1 MARRAVVTVTS
12 LVAIL
17 AAGCGSSASTTSSRS
32 SGPAPSAGSSPS
44 AVATQAVPPGFAR
57 YQGSGFTFI
66 APSGMKPAPDG
77 GVSGLPPRASA
88 VILTPGG
95 SRVENANVQIIEGIN
110 PALGASLDAVALS
123 LESAD
128 KGNKAMK
135 NVHTSVGTMTVSGAE
150 NVRTVRESYVAE
162 AGDGHKTLFHR
173 TWLMVSPKRGTLM
186 DLVVVD
192 EPQRGGTL
200 DPATVLDSFK
210 LDHGA

>member
-1 MARRAVVTVTS
+1 MALRAVVTVTS

-17 AAGCGSSASTTSSRS
+17 AAGCGSSSSTTSSPNSDPAAVTRS
-32 SGPAPSAGSSPS
+32 ISTTA
-44 AVATQAVPPGFAR
+44 ATQAIPAGFAR
-57 YQGSGFTFI
+57 YQGSGFSFI

-77 GVSGLPPRASA
+77 AISGLPPRASA
-88 VILTPGG
+88 VTLTPGG
-95 SRVENANVQIIEGIN
+95 KRVENANVQIIEGIN
-110 PALGASLDAVALS
+110 PALRGSLDAVALS

-128 KGNKAMK
+128 AGNKAMK
-135 NVHTSVGTMTVSGAE
+135 NVHTSISTMTVSGAE
-150 NVRTVRESYVAE
+150 NVRVVHESYVAD

-210 LDHGA
+210 LDHPA

>member
-1 MARRAVVTVTS
+1 
-12 LVAIL
+12 VAIL
-17 AAGCGSSASTTSSRS
+17 AAGCGSAASTTSSRS
-32 SGPAPSAGSSPS
+32 SDPAP
-44 AVATQAVPPGFAR
+44 AVAAQAIPAGFAR
-57 YQGSGFTFI
+57 YHGSGFTFI

-95 SRVENANVQIIEGIN
+95 SRVEDANVQIIEGIN

-128 KGNKAMK
+128 KGNKAMT

-162 AGDGHKTLFHR
+162 AGDGHTTLFHR